1 LKTNNGTA
9 TTCRVS
15 DGTQIYESVRNVAGS
30 AIRPGGFQ
38 LTERAISQCE
48 FGENPRLLDAGCGTG
63 ATVDFLRKK
72 FRYDVIAL
80 DISSSLF
87 SSGSDNKDT
96 FPFIQGDTRQL
107 PFRDAAMDGILCE
120 CVISLLEKPCLAFAE
135 FSRVI
140 RPGGYLMVSDL
151 YDRGGNAAYQHI
163 ETNGVEDLKR
173 MPSRIATEDLFSVA
187 GFELVT
193 WEDHTIYL
201 KELAAQLILNGFGA
215 DELGKSAG
223 MALSQ
228 TFVPSCCAQVRP
240 GYYLAVARK
249 NS

>member
-1 LKTNNGTA
+1 LKTSNHAGSVCSKARSWDIFGTF
-9 TTCRVS
+9 R
-15 DGTQIYESVRNVAGS
+15 EVAGT
-30 AIRPGGFQ
+30 AIRPGGTF
-38 LTERAISQCE
+38 LTERAISFCSFE
-48 FGENPRLLDAGCGTG
+48 ANPRLLDAGCGTG

-72 FRYDVIAL
+72 FRYDAIAL
-80 DISSSLF
+80 DISTSLF
-87 SSGSDNKDT
+87 RSGIDNKHT

-120 CVISLLEKPCLAFAE
+120 CVISLLEKPRLAFAE

-151 YDRGGNAAYQHI
+151 YDRRGSALYQHI
-163 ETNGVEDLKR
+163 ETNGAEDLKR
-173 MPSRIATEDLFSVA
+173 MPSRIATEDLFSVT
-187 GFELVT
+187 GFELLT

-223 MALSQ
+223 MVQSQ
-228 TFVPSCCAQVRP
+228 AFVPSSAAQVRP

-249 NS
+249 SS